1 MSDRANSSRTARV
14 GVLTP
19 PGRGAVAV
27 VRVWGRDAVA
37 VVASAF
43 RPRSGPGLAQTPVGR
58 LRLGRMGAGLGDEVV
73 AVVLDGAPPE
83 VEVHCHGGPA
93 PLALVVEALVAAG
106 AEPGTP
112 EAWVGR
118 SGRSPIS
125 VAAEID
131 LAAAP
136 TVRSAEILLEQAQ
149 GALEAEILLLRG
161 LARPEP
167 AAALEHLDGL
177 LGRSA
182 VGLRLVCGWRVVLAG
197 RPNVGK
203 SRLLNA
209 LAGYERAIVA
219 PTPGTTRDVVT
230 VRTAL
235 EGWPV
240 ELADTAGL
248 RPTLDPIE
256 ATGVALA
263 RARQGAADLVL
274 VVLDRSEPRTEAD
287 AAVLAAHPGALVVA
301 NKADLP
307 AAWEDE
313 PLGVLPISARTGEG
327 LDLLMA
333 ALARRLV
340 PEPPA
345 PGAGVPFRAAQ
356 VIHLHR
362 TRRLLAGGRIEAAAR
377 ALDRLLSGES
387 PPAPCDGPGP
397 TQE

>member
-1 MSDRANSSRTARV
+1 MSDRPNAPRSARV

-19 PGRGAVAV
+19 QGRGAVAV
-27 VRVWGRDAVA
+27 VRVWGRDAVV
-37 VVASAF
+37 VVAAAF
-43 RPRSGPGLAQTPVGR
+43 RPRSGPGLAGTPAGR
-58 LRLGRMGAGLGDEVV
+58 LRLGRMGAGTGDEVV
-73 AVVLDGAPPE
+73 AVVLDGEVPE

-93 PLALVVEALVAAG
+93 SLALVVAALVAAG
-106 AEPGTP
+106 AEPGPP

-118 SGRSPIS
+118 PGRSPVS

-149 GALEAEILLLRG
+149 GALEAELLGLRG
-161 LARPEP
+161 RVASEP
-167 AAALEHLDGL
+167 AAALQRLDAL
-177 LGRSA
+177 LRRSA
-182 VGLRLVCGWRVVLAG
+182 VGLRLVRGWRVALAG

-209 LAGYERAIVA
+209 LAGYERALVA

-230 VRTAL
+230 LRTAL
-235 EGWPV
+235 DGWPV

-248 RPTLDPIE
+248 RPTLDPVE

-274 VVLDRSEPRTEAD
+274 VVLDRSGPRTEAD
-287 AAVLAAHPGALVVA
+287 AAVLAAHPGAPIVA

-307 AAWEDE
+307 AAWEAE
-313 PLGVLPISARTGEG
+313 PLGALPISARTGEG
-327 LDLLMA
+327 LDHLIA
-333 ALARRLV
+333 VLARRLV

-345 PGAGVPFRAAQ
+345 PGTGVPFRAAQ
-356 VIHLHR
+356 VLRLHR
-362 TRRLLAGGRIEAAAR
+362 VRRLLAGGRIEGALR
-377 ALDRLLSGES
+377 ALDQLLPSGPPPDPCGGPDS
-387 PPAPCDGPGP
+387 PRK
-397 TQE
+397 